1 MLKMNLASCLCSL
14 GCSQT
19 SIYLI
24 KHTKHSLSLSLSLS
38 VYLTSLSCSQYLC
51 RKKKNIHRYNCKLKH
66 AHTDTSNLKCPLIP
80 VLKHVYTS
88 TYKCHQPRNKTLCHL
103 MYQFQDIIGKYFVVF
118 SPIFFFFLFKN
129 FFFFWFLFLSF
140 HLYLLLQIMSLAMN
154 RSHTVA
160 VFSCSLWLKIREYK
174 PLNPGSY
181 QIAATSIY
189 FHIHVTVCLKNQV
202 NTTMQDFLYI
212 IFLKQCFNIYIY
224 MFIKWGRKSQLN
236 ATIFQMT

>member
-1 MLKMNLASCLCSL
+1 MLKMNLASCLCSP

-129 FFFFWFLFLSF
+129 FFFFSGFCFYLSICICCYR
-140 HLYLLLQIMSLAMN
+140 L
-154 RSHTVA
+154 
-160 VFSCSLWLKIREYK
+160 
-174 PLNPGSY
+174 
-181 QIAATSIY
+181 
-189 FHIHVTVCLKNQV
+189 CL
-202 NTTMQDFLYI
+202 
-212 IFLKQCFNIYIY
+212 
-224 MFIKWGRKSQLN
+224 
-236 ATIFQMT
+236 